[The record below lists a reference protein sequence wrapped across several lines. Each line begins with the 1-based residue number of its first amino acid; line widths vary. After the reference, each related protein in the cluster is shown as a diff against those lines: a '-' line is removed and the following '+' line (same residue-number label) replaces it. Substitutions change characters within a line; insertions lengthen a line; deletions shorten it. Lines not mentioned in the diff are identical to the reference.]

1 MTTRTA
7 ELLLHPVRLRIVQ
20 AFLGQRQL
28 TTADLRV
35 LLTDVPPATL
45 YRQVGALVAAGVLEV
60 ITERKVRGAVERTFQ
75 LRAERAAVAERE
87 LASMSVEEHR
97 AAFTAF
103 VAGLLADFDRYLAA
117 GDPDLVRD
125 LVGYRMAGFFA
136 TDDELHRVIA
146 TVQAAVHPYVDAGPG
161 HGRTRRL
168 LATVLLPAPE
178 NEPAGTGG
186 ASREQE

>member
-1 MTTRTA
+1 MTTKTV
-7 ELLLHPVRLRIVQ
+7 EVLLHPVRLRIVQ

-35 LLTDVPPATL
+35 VLPDVPPATL
-45 YRQVGALVAAGVLEV
+45 YRQVGALVAAEVLEV
-60 ITERKVRGAVERTFQ
+60 TTERKVRGTVERTFR
-75 LRAERAAVAERE
+75 LRAERAAVAEHE
-87 LASMSVEEHR
+87 LASMSVDEHR

-117 GDPDLVRD
+117 GEPDLVHD

-136 TDDELHRVIA
+136 TDDELRRVIA
-146 TVQAAVHPYVDAGPG
+146 AVQAAVRPHVDAGPG
-161 HGRTRRL
+161 LGRTRRL

-178 NEPAGTGG
+178 NDAAGTFGTP
-186 ASREQE
+186 A